1 MDNPF
6 RYGQVATGEHFTDR
20 TRELASLVT
29 DASSGQ
35 SVVIISPRR
44 FGKTS
49 LAIRAREELAHRKIL
64 VAYADLFRATTRQRL
79 IDELGTALY
88 RGLAG
93 PVERARATASDFFR
107 AFPLQPKISAGVDG
121 SPSIEFS
128 PLALPQDQDRALAEL
143 LEIPEQMGK
152 GRDRR
157 VVVMLD
163 EFQEVV
169 NLDATLP
176 AVLRSIIQTQQHVA
190 YVFMGS
196 RQHLM
201 TRVFTD
207 RNQPLYRSA
216 RTLPLGPIP
225 TAELEPFIRSR
236 FESTG
241 VLIDAAAIERIL
253 SITDGHPHD
262 TQELCHFAWELGQTA
277 RVMVTAVRVDKA
289 LARVVEA
296 EDAHYTTLWESLAR
310 AQRPLVQ
317 ALAADPGG
325 AVYSEAYRRRHQL
338 GSAGTIQKAIA
349 ALVER
354 DVVEGS
360 SVHGFWI
367 PDVFFRAWI
376 KATLGAP

>member
-49 LAIRAREELAHRKIL
+49 LAIRAREELTHRKIL

-196 RQHLM
+196 RQHLHDA
-201 TRVFTD
+201 RVHGP
-207 RNQPLYRSA
+207 QPA
-216 RTLPLGPIP
+216 TLPVREN
-225 TAELEPFIRSR
+225 A
-236 FESTG
+236 
-241 VLIDAAAIERIL
+241 
-253 SITDGHPHD
+253 
-262 TQELCHFAWELGQTA
+262 TA
-277 RVMVTAVRVDKA
+277 R
-289 LARVVEA
+289 
-296 EDAHYTTLWESLAR
+296 
-310 AQRPLVQ
+310 P
-317 ALAADPGG
+317 DPHGRTR
-325 AVYSEAYRRRHQL
+325 AVYSKSLRIDRR
-338 GSAGTIQKAIA
+338 A
-349 ALVER
+349 
-354 DVVEGS
+354 D
-360 SVHGFWI
+360 
-367 PDVFFRAWI
+367 
-376 KATLGAP
+376 